1 MVGFKEK
8 VQGWNK
14 GHPKRMQKHQVKLT
28 LFSLLAMVG
37 GVFGVPLN
45 SQEDMG
51 IDEARITF
59 GQSAAF
65 SGPAGELG
73 KAMRLGIQAAFEEVN
88 SSGGVHGREV
98 HLIYLDDVYEPDR
111 AVSNTR
117 ELIEN
122 QEVFAI
128 IGEVG
133 TPTSRAVVPISE
145 EAGVP
150 FIAPFTGAGFLR
162 DSETYSTVINIRA
175 SYQQEINEMIERLT
189 QDRRISRIAVLY
201 QNDSFGRVGYNGA
214 MNAMKIYGLDLVG
227 RSVYPR
233 NTTAV
238 KTALY
243 DLLIKEPEA
252 IIVVGAYDPVATA
265 IKWAHKVGFNPVFM
279 TISFVGSNALASS
292 LGENQF
298 PDVFMTQV
306 VPNFLATDSEVAMDY
321 RDAISTFHPGESF
334 GFGSFEGYLAA
345 RVTIEALER
354 CGRDLDRECFLNQF
368 DQSNEITVGD
378 MDFYF
383 GEFDNQGSD
392 EVFLTQFVPQ
402 VGFVPVRSLLD
413 NPQGN

>member
-1 MVGFKEK
+1 MKFMSKYQTK
-8 VQGWNK
+8 SIFF
-14 GHPKRMQKHQVKLT
+14 PFLM
-28 LFSLLAMVG
+28 LLG
-37 GVFGVPLN
+37 IFGTPMN
-45 SQEDMG
+45 SQENMG
-51 IDEARITF
+51 IDENRITF

-65 SGPAGELG
+65 TGPAGELG
-73 KAMRLGIQAAFEEVN
+73 KEMRLGILAAFEEVN

-98 HLIYLDDVYEPDR
+98 HLIHLDDVYEPDR

-122 QEVFAI
+122 QKVFAI

-133 TPTSRAVVPISE
+133 TPTSRAVVNISE

-162 DSETYSTVINIRA
+162 DSARFKTVINIRA

-214 MNAMKIYGLDLVG
+214 INALKIYGLQLIG

-243 DLLIKEPEA
+243 DLMIKNPEA

-265 IKWAHKVGFNPVFM
+265 IQWAHKVDFKPIFM
-279 TISFVGSNALASS
+279 TISFVGGNALASS
-292 LGENQF
+292 LGEQDF
-298 PDVFMTQV
+298 PDVYMTQV
-306 VPNFLATDSEVAMDY
+306 VPDFLATNSEVALQY
-321 RDAISTFHPGESF
+321 REAISTFRPGESY

-345 RVTIEALER
+345 RVTIEALKQ
-354 CGRDLDRECFLNQF
+354 CGREIDRDCFLNKFNQT
-368 DQSNEITVGD
+368 NEITVGD

-392 EVFLTQFVPQ
+392 EVFLTQFVSEE
-402 VGFVPVRSLLD
+402 GFVPVRSLLD
-413 NPQGN
+413 NPQGNQ

>member
-1 MVGFKEK
+1 MKFMSKYQTK
-8 VQGWNK
+8 SIFF
-14 GHPKRMQKHQVKLT
+14 PFLM
-28 LFSLLAMVG
+28 LLG
-37 GVFGVPLN
+37 IFGTPMN
-45 SQEDMG
+45 SQENMG
-51 IDEARITF
+51 IDENRITF

-65 SGPAGELG
+65 TGPAGELG
-73 KAMRLGIQAAFEEVN
+73 KAMRLGILAAFEEVN

-98 HLIYLDDVYEPDR
+98 HLIHLDDVYEPDR

-122 QEVFAI
+122 QNVFAI

-133 TPTSRAVVPISE
+133 TPTSRAVVNISE

-162 DSETYSTVINIRA
+162 DSARFKTVINIRA

-189 QDRRISRIAVLY
+189 QDRRVSRIAVLY

-214 MNAMKIYGLDLVG
+214 INALKIYGLQLIG
-227 RSVYPR
+227 KSVYPR

-243 DLLIKEPEA
+243 DLMIKNPEA

-265 IKWAHKVGFNPVFM
+265 IQWAHKVDFKPIFM
-279 TISFVGSNALASS
+279 TISFVGGNALASS
-292 LGENQF
+292 LGEEDF
-298 PDVFMTQV
+298 PDVYMTQV
-306 VPNFLATDSEVAMDY
+306 VPDFLATNSEVALQY
-321 RDAISTFHPGESF
+321 REAISTFRPGESY

-345 RVTIEALER
+345 RVTIEALKQ
-354 CGRDLDRECFLNQF
+354 CGREIDRDCFLNKFNQT
-368 DQSNEITVGD
+368 NEITVGD

-392 EVFLTQFVPQ
+392 EVFLTQFVPEE
-402 VGFVPVRSLLD
+402 GFVPVRSLLD
-413 NPQGN
+413 NPQGNQ

>member
-1 MVGFKEK
+1 MSKYQTKSIFF
-8 VQGWNK
+8 
-14 GHPKRMQKHQVKLT
+14 PFLM
-28 LFSLLAMVG
+28 LLG
-37 GVFGVPLN
+37 IFGTPMN
-45 SQEDMG
+45 SQENMG
-51 IDEARITF
+51 IDENRITF

-65 SGPAGELG
+65 TGPAGELG
-73 KAMRLGIQAAFEEVN
+73 KAMRLGILAAFEEVN

-98 HLIYLDDVYEPDR
+98 HLIHLDDVYEPDR

-122 QEVFAI
+122 QNVFAI

-133 TPTSRAVVPISE
+133 TPTSRAVVNISE

-162 DSETYSTVINIRA
+162 DSARFKTVINIRA

-189 QDRRISRIAVLY
+189 QDRRVSRIAVLY

-214 MNAMKIYGLDLVG
+214 INALKIYGLQLIG

-243 DLLIKEPEA
+243 DLMIKNPEA

-265 IKWAHKVGFNPVFM
+265 IQWAHKVDFKPIFM
-279 TISFVGSNALASS
+279 TISFVGGNALASS
-292 LGENQF
+292 LGEEDF
-298 PDVFMTQV
+298 PDVYMTQV
-306 VPNFLATDSEVAMDY
+306 VPDFLATNSEVALQY
-321 RDAISTFHPGESF
+321 REAISTFRPGESY

-345 RVTIEALER
+345 RVTIEALKQ
-354 CGRDLDRECFLNQF
+354 CGREIDRDCFLNKFNQT
-368 DQSNEITVGD
+368 NEITVGD

-392 EVFLTQFVPQ
+392 EVFLTQFVPEE
-402 VGFVPVRSLLD
+402 GFVPVRSLLD
-413 NPQGN
+413 NPQGNQ

>member
-1 MVGFKEK
+1 MEFMSKYHTKSIFFPFLMFLGI
-8 VQGWNK
+8 
-14 GHPKRMQKHQVKLT
+14 
-28 LFSLLAMVG
+28 
-37 GVFGVPLN
+37 FGTPMN
-45 SQEDMG
+45 SQENMG
-51 IDEARITF
+51 IDENRITF

-65 SGPAGELG
+65 TGPAGELG
-73 KAMRLGIQAAFEEVN
+73 KAMRLGILAAFEEVN
-88 SSGGVHGREV
+88 SIGGVHGREV
-98 HLIYLDDVYEPDR
+98 HLVHLDDVYEPDR

-122 QEVFAI
+122 QNVFAI

-133 TPTSRAVVPISE
+133 TPTSRAVVNISE

-162 DSETYSTVINIRA
+162 DSTRFKTVINIRA

-214 MNAMKIYGLDLVG
+214 INALKIYGLQLIG

-243 DLLIKEPEA
+243 DLMIKNPEA

-265 IKWAHKVGFNPVFM
+265 IKWAHKVDFQPIFM
-279 TISFVGSNALASS
+279 TISFVGGNALASS
-292 LGENQF
+292 LGEQDF
-298 PDVFMTQV
+298 PDVYMTQV
-306 VPNFLATDSEVAMDY
+306 VPDFLATNSEVALQY
-321 RDAISTFHPGESF
+321 REAIATFHPGESY

-345 RVTIEALER
+345 RVTIEALKQ
-354 CGRDLDRECFLNQF
+354 CGREIDRDCFLNKFNQT
-368 DQSNEITVGD
+368 NEITVGD

-392 EVFLTQFVPQ
+392 EVFLTQFVPEE
-402 VGFVPVRSLLD
+402 GFVPVRSLLD
-413 NPQGN
+413 NPQGNQ

>member
-1 MVGFKEK
+1 MKFMSKYQTK
-8 VQGWNK
+8 SIFF
-14 GHPKRMQKHQVKLT
+14 PFLM
-28 LFSLLAMVG
+28 LLG
-37 GVFGVPLN
+37 IFGTPMN
-45 SQEDMG
+45 SQENMG
-51 IDEARITF
+51 IDENRITF

-65 SGPAGELG
+65 TGPAGELG
-73 KAMRLGIQAAFEEVN
+73 KAMRLGILAAFEEVN

-98 HLIYLDDVYEPDR
+98 HLIHLDDVYEPDR

-122 QEVFAI
+122 QNVFAI

-133 TPTSRAVVPISE
+133 TPTSRAVVNISE

-162 DSETYSTVINIRA
+162 DSARFKTVINIRA

-189 QDRRISRIAVLY
+189 QDRRVSRIAVLY

-214 MNAMKIYGLDLVG
+214 INALKIYGLQLIG

-243 DLLIKEPEA
+243 DLMIKNPEA

-265 IKWAHKVGFNPVFM
+265 IQWAHKVDFKPIFM
-279 TISFVGSNALASS
+279 TISFVGGNALASS
-292 LGENQF
+292 LGEEDF
-298 PDVFMTQV
+298 PDVYMTQV
-306 VPNFLATDSEVAMDY
+306 VPDFLATNSEVALQY
-321 RDAISTFHPGESF
+321 REAISTFRPGESY

-345 RVTIEALER
+345 RVTIEALKQ
-354 CGRDLDRECFLNQF
+354 CGREIDRDCFLNKFNQT
-368 DQSNEITVGD
+368 NEITVGD

-392 EVFLTQFVPQ
+392 EVFLTQFVPEE
-402 VGFVPVRSLLD
+402 GFVPVRSLLD
-413 NPQGN
+413 NPQGNQ